1 MGKKLGGNVQIQ
13 IGNHT
18 YDVVIEKKR
27 GVKNTYLRVKKDLKL
42 YVSTSILVSDR
53 KIKQTIEENMPA
65 IVKMYEKQLR
75 KQEENSG
82 FSFLGKKYEPIIT
95 SGSDISLGKEKV
107 FIGREVKEADLD
119 KWYKKQAQIIFPERL
134 DYWVQRFDRK
144 IPYPSLTI
152 RKMTSRWGVCNAKLK
167 RVTLNLELIKKD
179 PVCLDYV
186 IVHELSH
193 FIELN
198 HSARFWKVVESNYP
212 NYREIRKI
220 MKNY

>member
-82 FSFLGKKYEPIIT
+82 FSFLGKNMNRLSLVAVIFLWERKKY
-95 SGSDISLGKEKV
+95 LLV
-107 FIGREVKEADLD
+107 VK
-119 KWYKKQAQIIFPERL
+119 
-134 DYWVQRFDRK
+134 
-144 IPYPSLTI
+144 
-152 RKMTSRWGVCNAKLK
+152 
-167 RVTLNLELIKKD
+167 
-179 PVCLDYV
+179 
-186 IVHELSH
+186 
-193 FIELN
+193 
-198 HSARFWKVVESNYP
+198 
-212 NYREIRKI
+212 
-220 MKNY
+220 

>member
-1 MGKKLGGNVQIQ
+1 MRKKLGGNVQIQ
-13 IGNHT
+13 IGNHI
-18 YDVVIEKKR
+18 YDVIIEKKR

-42 YVSTSILVSDR
+42 YVSTNILVSDR
-53 KIKQTIEENMPA
+53 KIKQTIEENMPS

-82 FSFLGKKYEPIIT
+82 FSFLGKKYEVVLT
-95 SGSDISLGKEKV
+95 GGKEISLGQAKV
-107 FIGREVKEADLD
+107 FIGREVTEADLD

-134 DYWVQRFDRK
+134 EYWVQRFDRK
-144 IPYPSLTI
+144 ISFPSLTI

-167 RVTLNLELIKKD
+167 RVTLNLELIKKA
-179 PVCLDYV
+179 PACLDYV

-212 NYREIRKI
+212 NYQEIRKI

>member
-1 MGKKLGGNVQIQ
+1 MRKKLGGNVQIQ
-13 IGNHT
+13 IGNHI
-18 YDVVIEKKR
+18 YDVIIEKKR

-42 YVSTSILVSDR
+42 YVSTNILVSDR
-53 KIKQTIEENMPA
+53 KIKQTIEENMPS

-82 FSFLGKKYEPIIT
+82 FSFLGKKYEVILT
-95 SGSDISLGKEKV
+95 GGKEISLGREKV
-107 FIGREVKEADLD
+107 FIGREVTETDLD

-134 DYWVQRFDRK
+134 EYWVQRFDRK
-144 IPYPSLTI
+144 IPFPSLTI

-167 RVTLNLELIKKD
+167 RVTLNLELIKKA
-179 PVCLDYV
+179 PACLDYV

-198 HSARFWKVVESNYP
+198 HSARFWKVVESNCP
-212 NYREIRKI
+212 NYQEIRKI